1 MEAKTPKVL
10 IVDDEPQNVRLLEEI
25 LTPLGVETYIASSKS
40 QISEMLTKLSPDV
53 ILLEMMM
60 LGMDGIELCRRL
72 KEDPRT
78 RNITVIFL
86 AALTDLR
93 NYEAAVEAGGFGF
106 ITKPIQRLLLET
118 TVRSALRMKYLS
130 DEVDALLGERAG
142 LTHMFV
148 HDINNLL
155 IVSLGHAQLM
165 LLDDNLPASFREDVI
180 AIEQSSRDIR
190 EITTSLQELKT
201 LESGTL
207 PISFEAVS
215 LRELVEQRAN
225 LLISRAEERHVKME
239 LHKIVEGFIVQA
251 DRNILS
257 RVLDNLILNAIKLCP
272 DGCFVEISLSKKD
285 NRVEVEV
292 TNDGPPIPKEFHKKI
307 FEKFG
312 HIEVRKTSGHKGV
325 GLGLAFCKMALE
337 MMGGAIWL
345 ESPVDG
351 LEGGTRFVAS
361 LCTASI

>member
-1 MEAKTPKVL
+1 MEVKTPKVL
-10 IVDDEPQNVRLLEEI
+10 IADDEPQNVRLLEAI

-40 QISEMLTKLSPDV
+40 QLLKMLTKLSPDV

-72 KEDPRT
+72 KEDSRT
-78 RNITVIFL
+78 RNIPVIFVT
-86 AALTDLR
+86 ALSDLQ
-93 NYEAAVEAGGFGF
+93 NDASAVEAGGFGF

-118 TVRSALRMKYLS
+118 TMRSALRMKYLS
-130 DEVDALLGERAG
+130 DVVDELLRERAG
-142 LTHMFV
+142 LIHMFV

-180 AIEQSSRDIR
+180 AIEQSSRDIK
-190 EITTSLQELKT
+190 EMTTSLQEIET

-207 PISFEAVS
+207 PISFES
-215 LRELVEQRAN
+215 INLRELVEQRAN
-225 LLISRAEERHVKME
+225 LLIPRAEERHVKME
-239 LHKIVEGFIVQA
+239 LHQIVGEFIVQA

-257 RVLDNLILNAIKLCP
+257 RVLDNLILNAIKFCP
-272 DGCFVEISLSKKD
+272 DGCSVEISLSKKD
-285 NRVEVEV
+285 SRVEVEV
-292 TNDGPPIPKEFHKKI
+292 MNDGLPIPKEVHKKI

-337 MMGGAIWL
+337 MMGGTIWL
-345 ESPVDG
+345 ESPADK

-361 LCTASI
+361 LSTTSI

>member
-25 LTPLGVETYIASSKS
+25 LTPLGVETYIVSKS
-40 QISEMLTKLSPDV
+40 NQVLEMAVRISPDV
-53 ILLEMMM
+53 ILLKMMM
-60 LGMDGIELCRRL
+60 SDMGGIEICRRL
-72 KEDPRT
+72 KEVHST
-78 RNITVIFL
+78 RNITVIFV
-86 AALTDLR
+86 TDLSDIQ
-93 NYEAAVEAGGFGF
+93 NDAPAVEAGGFGF
-106 ITKPIQRLLLET
+106 ITKPIQRLLLQS

-130 DEVDALLGERAG
+130 DVVDKLLRERAG
-142 LTHMFV
+142 LNHMFV

-180 AIEQSSRDIR
+180 AIEQSSRDIK
-190 EITTSLQELKT
+190 EMTTSLQEVEM

-207 PISFEAVS
+207 PISFESVNM
-215 LRELVEQRAN
+215 RELVEQRAN
-225 LLISRAEERHVKME
+225 LLIPRAEERHVKME
-239 LHKIVEGFIVQA
+239 LHKIAGEFIVQA

-257 RVLDNLILNAIKLCP
+257 RVLDNLILNAIKFCP
-272 DGCFVEISLSKKD
+272 DGCSVEISLSKKD
-285 NRVEVEV
+285 SRVEVEV
-292 TNDGPPIPKEFHKKI
+292 TNDGLPIPKELHKQV

-337 MMGGAIWL
+337 MMGGTIWL
-345 ESPVDG
+345 ESPVDK

-361 LCTASI
+361 LSTTSI